1 METEHI
7 FFFSEGIDFEVH
19 EPARVAAWLTR
30 LATEKGREIETLNY
44 IFLSDEDLH
53 AMNVEHLGHDDYTDI
68 ISFPL
73 HDDDT
78 QPLLC
83 DFFISVDRVQDNAQD
98 LGIPFKDELHRVMAH
113 GLLHMLGY
121 NDIED
126 EEELQMRAAE
136 DYALSLRGF

>member
-1 METEHI
+1 MENDSI
-7 FFFSEGIDFEVH
+7 FFFSEGIDFEVQ
-19 EPARVAAWLTR
+19 EPARVAAWLTL
-30 LATEKGREIETLNY
+30 LAEEKGRSIETLNY
-44 IFLSDEDLH
+44 IFLSDEALH

-73 HDDDT
+73 HDGPDD
-78 QPLLC
+78 PLLC
-83 DFFISVDRVQDNAQD
+83 DFFISVERVQDNASE

-121 NDIED
+121 DDIED
-126 EEELQMRAAE
+126 EAEIEMRGAE